1 MNNIDFSAT
10 FATST
15 GRMVSDMVAKI
26 CMANIPVVATKTAVA
41 QSGVEM
47 GQSCGVTII
56 GFVRDSSMNINSGT
70 HPVKSTPRSMR
81 IYTNPERIIV

>member
-1 MNNIDFSAT
+1 
-10 FATST
+10 
-15 GRMVSDMVAKI
+15 
-26 CMANIPVVATKTAVA
+26 MANIPVVATKTAVA